1 MKRLTAT
8 ICLTI
13 AVLLGSVG
21 LSDGRRLKFR
31 PSVAGIVYDWLRIG
45 GHLGNVGEYH

>member
-1 MKRLTAT
+1 LDFNDSQIIK
-8 ICLTI
+8 
-13 AVLLGSVG
+13 SG

-45 GHLGNVGEYH
+45 GHLGNVGKYH